1 MNGFTV
7 KPHHPSAQVQS
18 AIVVEEHAFRHAEDR
33 FPLKFQHSELR
44 GEPLTTCPIRASVDN
59 YTPLSEHLFEIGVLR

>member
-33 FPLKFQHSELR
+33 FPLKFQLLDIFPALDKAFFIFHAVFGAVILY
-44 GEPLTTCPIRASVDN
+44 D
-59 YTPLSEHLFEIGVLR
+59 LFEIGVLR